1 MKQWFWIAMVA
12 VSTTV
17 SGCSWIPKSGSETTA
32 ASSAATAE
40 RAAPPAAANE
50 IKAYDANGALIIQK
64 VEFRTGVS
72 SATVE
77 KMAKEYGCTGNTG
90 AGLITKNGPVEVY
103 RMMCDNGKTF
113 LAQCELRQCRPMR

>member
-1 MKQWFWIAMVA
+1 MKQWFWIVMMAA
-12 VSTTV
+12 SATV
-17 SGCSWIPKSGSETTA
+17 SGCSWIPKSGSGTA
-32 ASSAATAE
+32 AASTAPAE

-77 KMAKEYGCTGNTG
+77 KLAKEHGCTGNAG
-90 AGLITKNGPVEVY
+90 AGLITKSGPVEVY
-103 RMMCDNGKTF
+103 RMVCDNGTTF